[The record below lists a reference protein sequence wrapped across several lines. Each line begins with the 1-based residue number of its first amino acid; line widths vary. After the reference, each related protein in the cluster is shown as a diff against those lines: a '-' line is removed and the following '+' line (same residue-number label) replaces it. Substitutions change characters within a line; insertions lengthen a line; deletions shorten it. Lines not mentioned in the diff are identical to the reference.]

1 MRSAKRVIVVVAL
14 GLPVLLGAPV
24 MALACGE
31 QGQQQQPPSP
41 APSQNWSHSH
51 SDDQSQDQDQD
62 ASTEQS
68 NNNKPIQYTFNV
80 GSGEANAV
88 SWNHQATDADT
99 EQNEAA
105 WQED

>member
-1 MRSAKRVIVVVAL
+1 MRSVKRVIVVAAM

-31 QGQQQQPPSP
+31 HGQPHP
-41 APSQNWSHSH
+41 APAPLPWSHSH

-68 NNNKPIQYTFNV
+68 NSNKPIQYVFNV

-88 SWNHQATDADT
+88 TLSHQETEADT
-99 EQNEAA
+99 EQTEAA